1 MVYYEQLGRI
11 SYKDSFKVLEAD
23 VHHANALAAAIPKA
37 KGDARVQ
44 MKLVYNHLAP
54 FLLFI
59 LQWIDCSCICFLP
72 KYLKLVHIL
81 VYKVYTDGRPKVAP
95 RGRKA
100 SIEDFYAVILPSLQQ
115 LHYDLVELGVT
126 NGKNIVQK
134 SKKLD
139 RDIGGFVNT
148 DSERDDECGICLEP
162 CNKVVLPNCCHAMC
176 IHCYRDWNTRSESCP
191 FCRGSL
197 RRVKSGDLWV
207 LVSKDDVVDP
217 DTVSIEDLQR
227 FYLYI
232 RNLPKDSPDALFLM
246 YYEYLI

>member
-1 MVYYEQLGRI
+1 Q
-11 SYKDSFKVLEAD
+11 KDRFCFD
-23 VHHANALAAAIPKA
+23 R
-37 KGDARVQ
+37 DC
-44 MKLVYNHLAP
+44 
-54 FLLFI
+54 FLFI
-59 LQWIDCSCICFLP
+59 LSNRNAHLALQFSFFSCLQ
-72 KYLKLVHIL
+72 
-81 VYKVYTDGRPKVAP
+81 VYTDGRPKVAP

-115 LHYDLVELGVT
+115 LHYDLVELGST
-126 NGKNIVQK
+126 NGKNLVQK
-134 SKKLD
+134 SKKVD
-139 RDIGGFVNT
+139 RDVGGFVNT

-207 LVSKDDVVDP
+207 LTSKDDVVDP
-217 DTVSIEDLQR
+217 ETVSIEDLQR